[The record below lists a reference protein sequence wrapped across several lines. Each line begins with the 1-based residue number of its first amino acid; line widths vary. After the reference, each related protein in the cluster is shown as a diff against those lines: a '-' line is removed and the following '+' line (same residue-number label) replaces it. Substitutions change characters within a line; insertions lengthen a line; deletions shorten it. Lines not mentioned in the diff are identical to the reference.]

1 LPFYVSKKDTINTVE
16 IRISVVYFVAKIS
29 LINQGNPLLIQLR
42 AIQAAEETKTR
53 FGAQS

>member
-42 AIQAAEETKTR
+42 AIQAAEETKTG

>member
-1 LPFYVSKKDTINTVE
+1 VSKKDTINTVE

-29 LINQGNPLLIQLR
+29 LINQGNPLLTQLP
-42 AIQAAEETKTR
+42 ADKATEETNPR